1 MAYDTLIYKS
11 SYYVIISTSSTNPLD
26 YRTEIEDNLKVS
38 LYKGRVLFDLLLSN
52 GFSPNRFIEM
62 DFDGDKLV
70 SNSASVIDVKDGNLK
85 TFLYK
90 YYSGVP
96 NYIDNSILSN
106 SEKFILKNQLLIS

>member
-1 MAYDTLIYKS
+1 MCYDTLIYKN
-11 SYYVIISTSSTNPLD
+11 SYYIIISTSSTTPLD

-38 LYKGRVLFDLLLSN
+38 SYKGKVLFDLLLSN

-62 DFDGDKLV
+62 DFDGNKLI
-70 SNSASVIDVKDGNLK
+70 SNSASVIDVKDVGLK
-85 TFLYK
+85 KFLYK
-90 YYSGVP
+90 YYSEVP